1 MYFKVFIT
9 QSWGKRLVQT
19 ENGVFR
25 GALQFHDMHEAA
37 FVLWRKNAIAN
48 LQRPSFSHCM
58 FHQKIAFYTK
68 SI

>member
-25 GALQFHDMHEAA
+25 GALQKALH
-37 FVLWRKNAIAN
+37 
-48 LQRPSFSHCM
+48 
-58 FHQKIAFYTK
+58 KIFL
-68 SI
+68 